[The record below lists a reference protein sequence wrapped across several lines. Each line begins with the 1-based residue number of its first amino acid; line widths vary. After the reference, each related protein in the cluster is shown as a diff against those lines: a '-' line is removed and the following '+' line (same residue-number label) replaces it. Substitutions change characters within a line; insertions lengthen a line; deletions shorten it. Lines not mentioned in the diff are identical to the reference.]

1 MSIEPPLRPD
11 ADVDVGDMPPDELL
25 RHGEEVARWIAEY
38 LDTVQEHPVLS
49 PLRPGELRDALPDA
63 PPPDGDPFGAILRDF
78 REEVLPGITHWNH
91 PAFFAFFSA
100 TGSGPG
106 VLGEMLTAALNV
118 NAMVWRSSPAATELE
133 EVALDWLR
141 KLLGLPEG
149 FEGVINDT
157 ASSSSLYALAAARE
171 ANLPEASDD
180 GLAAAPPA
188 RIYASTE
195 AHSSIHKAAITLGL
209 GRRGLRKVDTDE
221 LFRMRPDALRAAIRD
236 DLEKGVRPLA
246 VVATIGTTSSTSVD
260 PVEAVAEVA
269 GEHGL
274 WLHVDAAYAG
284 GAAIVPELR
293 PLFQGWEMADSVV
306 MNPHKWIFTP
316 VDCSA
321 LYCRRPEM
329 LRRAFRVTPEYLK
342 TREDDE
348 VRNLMDYGIS
358 LGRRFRALKL
368 WFVLRYFGAKGM
380 EGRIRHH
387 VRLARKLASW
397 VDGEPGWER
406 LAPTPFSTVAL
417 RFAPEGV
424 DDPDALN
431 RAILERVNAGGEAF
445 LSHTRLRGDY
455 CMRVA
460 IGNLRTREE
469 DVGRTWGLLRRTAL
483 EVAGAAP
490 PAGAAGAG
498 SAGD

>member
-1 MSIEPPLRPD
+1 MIIEPPLR
-11 ADVDVGDMPPDELL
+11 ATEDVDVGDMPPDELR

-38 LDTVQEHPVLS
+38 LDTVQDHPVLS
-49 PLRPGELRDALPDA
+49 PLRPGELRDALPGS
-63 PPPDGDPFGAILRDF
+63 PPSEGEAFEAILGDF
-78 REEVLPGITHWNH
+78 RDEVLPGITHWNH

-106 VLGEMLTAALNV
+106 ILGEMLTAALNV

-133 EVALDWLR
+133 EVALGWLR
-141 KLLGLPEG
+141 QLLGLPED

-171 ANLPEASDD
+171 ANLPEASED
-180 GLAAAPPA
+180 GLAAAPRA

-209 GRRGLRKVDTDE
+209 GRKGLRKVETDE
-221 LFRMRPDALRAAIRD
+221 LFRMRPDALRAAVED
-236 DLEKGVRPLA
+236 DLEQGVRPLA

-260 PVEAVAEVA
+260 PVDALAEVA
-269 GEHGL
+269 REHGL

-284 GAAIVPELR
+284 GAAMVPELR
-293 PLFQGWEMADSVV
+293 PLFQGWEEADSVV

-321 LYCRRPEM
+321 LYCRRPAM
-329 LRRAFRVTPEYLK
+329 LRRAFSITPEYLK

-348 VRNLMDYGIS
+348 VRNLMDYGVS

-380 EGRIRHH
+380 ENRIRYH
-387 VRLARKLASW
+387 VGLARKLASW
-397 VDGEPGWER
+397 VDAEPGWER
-406 LAPTPFSTVAL
+406 LAPTPFSTVAF
-417 RFAPEGV
+417 RFAPEGI
-424 DDPDALN
+424 DDADDLN
-431 RAILERVNAGGEAF
+431 REILDRVNASGETF

-455 CMRVA
+455 CIRLA

-469 DVGRTWGLLRRTAL
+469 DVRKTWDLLRRTAV
-483 EVAGAAP
+483 EVMEEGRGAEARLT
-490 PAGAAGAG
+490 
-498 SAGD
+498 SAG